1 MCWIPH
7 VSYVMTAVAFML
19 GSYLEFHLKSHCFP
33 RLTRTGDT
41 DGWFVDRRDE
51 KTKRSI
57 QKTLATQ
64 YVVECQLFTLVIAWL
79 GAEAHSPRPA
89 SLESVVLHIV
99 SLGNDQ
105 NSKFEVPFLMNVYAF
120 YHCEVENSN
129 HKLGTICTGHPH
141 LWFLYFVNSPT
152 HCIYS

>member
-1 MCWIPH
+1 
-7 VSYVMTAVAFML
+7 MTAVAFML

-105 NSKFEVPFLMNVYAF
+105 NSKFEVPFLLNVYAF
-120 YHCEVENSN
+120 CTIV
-129 HKLGTICTGHPH
+129 KLKI
-141 LWFLYFVNSPT
+141 S
-152 HCIYS
+152 